1 MIVIFFHRHLLLSSS
16 SFTFINTAP
25 HSTCGLLR
33 QAIGKNLFYFF
44 GSTNKTNIVVVH
56 IHFGMSGR
64 FGTFPT
70 NSAPPLKPTTRL
82 VLQDGNDIIAHL
94 SAMTCESGTLEDYDR
109 WSAKLGPD
117 PLREDADFERLWNT
131 CGLPNCRAG
140 KTSIGAVLMDQKR
153 IAGVGNIYRAEIL
166 FKAKVHP
173 ETPANE
179 LGRAKFELV
188 WYHCIDLM
196 RKGVLQGSILTV
208 DENDKLLPGG
218 STRRRYV
225 YNQSKCLMCQSKV
238 QSWNMKNRT
247 CYACVTCQPL
257 QSSIDVIQT
266 SDVQVFNSRC
276 APEIGNDKK
285 KKKRKRTS
293 TSTSTPK
300 STTRPVKKIKR
311 ASKSK
316 KCTKSKMKSA
326 AAAALEKINAGEGR
340 NVEHIALEDEHS
352 LAVIAKSK
360 SKKKKRSSS
369 RRGSAKKP
377 IVID

>member
-1 MIVIFFHRHLLLSSS
+1 
-16 SFTFINTAP
+16 
-25 HSTCGLLR
+25 
-33 QAIGKNLFYFF
+33 
-44 GSTNKTNIVVVH
+44 
-56 IHFGMSGR
+56 MSGR

-225 YNQSKCLMCQSKV
+225 YNQSKCL
-238 QSWNMKNRT
+238 
-247 CYACVTCQPL
+247 TCQPL

-300 STTRPVKKIKR
+300 STTRPVKKVKR

-316 KCTKSKMKSA
+316 KSTKSKMKSA

-360 SKKKKRSSS
+360 AKKKKRSSS